1 MDCSNASVM
10 EVPLGVYGGVAAAES
25 VAVDGTDVEWDDA
38 SGGAAEEV
46 GGGGDGIGCVWWEVS
61 AAR

>member
-10 EVPLGVYGGVAAAES
+10 EVPLGVYGRVAAES
-25 VAVDGTDVEWDDA
+25 VAVDGTDVEWDDV
-38 SGGAAEEV
+38 SGGAEEEA
-46 GGGGDGIGCVWWEVS
+46 GGIGCVWWVVS